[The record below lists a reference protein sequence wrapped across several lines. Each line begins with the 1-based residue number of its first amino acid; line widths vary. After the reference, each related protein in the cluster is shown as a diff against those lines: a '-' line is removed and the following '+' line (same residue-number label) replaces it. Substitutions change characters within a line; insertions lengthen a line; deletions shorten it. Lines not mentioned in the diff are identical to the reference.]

1 MSFGQWKPTI
11 TLKYQPFPKQACIH
25 KIINEPIDSNPQDDI
40 YNLGE
45 HPCQKASLCSFFKG
59 SYTLEAAVIIPVTA
73 VFFLTLLFFFR
84 VLQIQTEVQE
94 ALNYA
99 SRKTACEAAAVSSQ
113 TGLLVSAEAYFRKEL
128 GTYSLPEKYIR
139 GGKHAI
145 TMAKSDLSGSYINLQ
160 VNYYIKIP
168 ISFFEVK
175 GVSICQKSK
184 SHKWV
189 GDRTDGKQSDYVYV
203 TKHGTV
209 YHRSRKCHYLD
220 LSIKSADYA
229 QISGMR
235 NKNEHKYSACSG
247 CVVKNYVSGKVYVTD
262 YGTCYHSDLACSG
275 LKRTIYLIL
284 LEETG
289 GKRAC
294 GKCGANAEVR

>member
-1 MSFGQWKPTI
+1 M
-11 TLKYQPFPKQACIH
+11 
-25 KIINEPIDSNPQDDI
+25 
-40 YNLGE
+40 
-45 HPCQKASLCSFFKG
+45 
-59 SYTLEAAVIIPVTA
+59 
-73 VFFLTLLFFFR
+73 
-84 VLQIQTEVQE
+84 
-94 ALNYA
+94 
-99 SRKTACEAAAVSSQ
+99 
-113 TGLLVSAEAYFRKEL
+113 
-128 GTYSLPEKYIR
+128 PEKYIR

-145 TMAKSDLSGSYINLQ
+145 TMAKSDLSGNYINLQ

-175 GVSICQKSK
+175 GVGICQKSK
-184 SHKWV
+184 SHKWI

-229 QISGMR
+229 QISSMR

-247 CVVKNYVSGKVYVTD
+247 CVAKNHVAGKVYVTD

-294 GKCGANAEVR
+294 GKCGANTEVR

>member
-1 MSFGQWKPTI
+1 M
-11 TLKYQPFPKQACIH
+11 
-25 KIINEPIDSNPQDDI
+25 
-40 YNLGE
+40 
-45 HPCQKASLCSFFKG
+45 
-59 SYTLEAAVIIPVTA
+59 
-73 VFFLTLLFFFR
+73 
-84 VLQIQTEVQE
+84 
-94 ALNYA
+94 
-99 SRKTACEAAAVSSQ
+99 
-113 TGLLVSAEAYFRKEL
+113 
-128 GTYSLPEKYIR
+128 
-139 GGKHAI
+139 
-145 TMAKSDLSGSYINLQ
+145 Q

-168 ISFFEVK
+168 ISFFVVK
-175 GVSICQKSK
+175 GVGICQKSK
-184 SHKWV
+184 SHKWI

-220 LSIKSADYA
+220 LSIKSTDYA
-229 QISGMR
+229 QISSMR

-247 CVVKNYVSGKVYVTD
+247 CVAKNHVAGKVYVTD

-294 GKCGANAEVR
+294 GKCGANTEVR